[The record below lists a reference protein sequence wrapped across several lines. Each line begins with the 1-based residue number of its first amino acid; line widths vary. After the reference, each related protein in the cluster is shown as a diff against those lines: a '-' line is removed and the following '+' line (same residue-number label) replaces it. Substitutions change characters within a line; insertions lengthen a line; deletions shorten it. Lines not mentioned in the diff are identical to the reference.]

1 MKRWLLAAALVI
13 LPARLMA
20 QTVETLNPG
29 QPFSVQADHTDA
41 TDPTTGRLVPVD
53 GYRLRQNGTVAF
65 TLPFS
70 ARDAQGRVTFAFPR
84 GWPAG
89 VYDILVTAY
98 NVINRVTNEAPLP
111 GSTANIRL
119 TVGTQPPPPPPP
131 STPPPP
137 SPPPPGQ
144 GCGWAISPSTLTVPA
159 AGGSFNG
166 SLTAA
171 TTCAW
176 TVYSTSAWL
185 TVGSTVKGT
194 GPRTIPFSVTANTAT
209 AGRAGNVIVVDGAT
223 GSMATNIAIHQVA
236 GGDAPPP
243 PPSPPT
249 QCADGLDNDKDGLID
264 LADPGCANATDNDE
278 SNPPPPPLPRHVER
292 ADHPQRTV
300 VRVAEGW
307 R

>member
-13 LPARLMA
+13 LPAWLMA
-20 QTVETLNPG
+20 QTLETLNPG

-41 TDPTTGRLVPVD
+41 TDRTTKQLVPVD
-53 GYRLRQNGTVAF
+53 GYRLRQNGTVAI

-70 ARDAQGRVTFAFPR
+70 ARDAQGHVTFAFPS

-98 NVINRVTNEAPLP
+98 NVIDGVTNESPLP
-111 GSTANIRL
+111 SSTANIRL
-119 TVGTQPPPPPPP
+119 TVGSPPPPPPP
-131 STPPPP
+131 PPAPPPP
-137 SPPPPGQ
+137 PPPPPGE

-176 TVYSTSAWL
+176 TVYSTSAWI

-194 GPRTIPFSVTANTAT
+194 GPLNHSIYRDHEYCHSGTR
-209 AGRAGNVIVVDGAT
+209 GECHRGGWRDGVDGDEYRHPSSRGRRCAAT
-223 GSMATNIAIHQVA
+223 
-236 GGDAPPP
+236 
-243 PPSPPT
+243 PT
-249 QCADGLDNDKDGLID
+249 AH
-264 LADPGCANATDNDE
+264 AM
-278 SNPPPPPLPRHVER
+278 R
-292 ADHPQRTV
+292 
-300 VRVAEGW
+300 
-307 R
+307 